1 MARAE
6 AALVDVP
13 VEARSGLEEYV
24 FQLIYAAAEK
34 RRREL
39 FSRRP
44 EADPGTNGDMSGTDG
59 KTRRASSG
67 KRAGSDASSADGTQN
82 ADAVPADASSADAQE
97 TAEAQHVGD
106 SSEEPAADA
115 QTQRS

>member
-44 EADPGTNGDMSGTDG
+44 EADPGTSGDMSGTDG

-67 KRAGSDASSADGTQN
+67 KRAGS
-82 ADAVPADASSADAQE
+82 DASSADAQE

-115 QTQRS
+115 QKQRS